1 MHRRKTQYRKRNNA
15 YYLKRGET
23 IRGPLERAA
32 ILQAATGKKL
42 LSGDQIANTK
52 AGPWQDITKEQLQEM
67 QRGCDVIIR
76 WLVPPQDREALK
88 KWLRSIGDQPYV
100 FCPYCNVSIKSS
112 NLLKH
117 CDKLHP
123 INAS

>member
-32 ILQAATGKKL
+32 ILRLALGRTSQ
-42 LSGDQIANTK
+42 K
-52 AGPWQDITKEQLQEM
+52 AQLQEM
-67 QRGCDVIIR
+67 QRGSDVIIR

-123 INAS
+123 INRVEI

>member
-52 AGPWQDITKEQLQEM
+52 AGPWQNITKEQLQQM
-67 QRGCDVIIR
+67 QQGNDV
-76 WLVPPQDREALK
+76 E
-88 KWLRSIGDQPYV
+88 
-100 FCPYCNVSIKSS
+100 IK
-112 NLLKH
+112 
-117 CDKLHP
+117 
-123 INAS
+123 